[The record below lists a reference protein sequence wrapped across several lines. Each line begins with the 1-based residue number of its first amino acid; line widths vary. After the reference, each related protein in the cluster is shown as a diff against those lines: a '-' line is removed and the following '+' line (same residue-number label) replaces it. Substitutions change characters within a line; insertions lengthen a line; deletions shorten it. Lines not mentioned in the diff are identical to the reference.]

1 MPSLILIVGLIA
13 LGGVSVSTVGPQD
26 LAYADSGNALSRRVI
41 LPAVEFPD
49 PFALA
54 AEQCS
59 PVARRSFLVGGE
71 RRSSQP
77 GYHGALG
84 DSLGI
89 AIPARIE
96 QGDTVR
102 SGDTLTRLMRRLG
115 VRSAE
120 TLSWYRAALPVFDL
134 SRLRPGH
141 EVTAFF
147 EASGKTLE
155 ELHYE
160 LDEFGLIVVE
170 RGPDGVIEA
179 RRAEA
184 PAQIEI
190 RGAGGAIG
198 SSLTADCLAADVP
211 RPVIQKLSDIFAWEV
226 DFRRLQKG
234 DRFRVLYEMKTSLD
248 GKLSKTGRVLAA
260 EVETGGKIHTAIHHE
275 DHRGRVGYFDLEGRP
290 VAMSAIRFP
299 VKFTR
304 ISSKFS
310 RSRKHPV
317 FGRRRPHLGVDFA
330 APRGTPVRA
339 IAGGRVVYAGR
350 KGQLGRAVRID
361 HRPPSRYDSIYGH
374 LNRIAK
380 GVARKGWVQK
390 GQIIGYV
397 GSTGAATGPHLH
409 FSLVEGKRY
418 VDPLKALP
426 AAASSTLARPG
437 AEFHEG
443 KGAIVQALATL
454 DGNGP
459 VRLTRVDSL

>member
-1 MPSLILIVGLIA
+1 V
-13 LGGVSVSTVGPQD
+13 
-26 LAYADSGNALSRRVI
+26 SRRVI
-41 LPAVEFPD
+41 LPVVEFPD

-54 AEQCS
+54 AESCS
-59 PVARRSFLVGGE
+59 AAARRSFLAGGE
-71 RRSSQP
+71 RSSSESV
-77 GYHGALG
+77 YGAGLG
-84 DSLGI
+84 ESLAV

-96 QGDTVR
+96 HSETVR

-115 VRSAE
+115 VPSAE
-120 TLSWYRAALPVFDL
+120 TLRWFRAARPVFDL
-134 SRLRPGH
+134 SRLRP
-141 EVTAFF
+141 EREITAFF
-147 EASGKTLE
+147 DEHGKTLQ

-160 LDEFGLIVVE
+160 VDEFELIVVE
-170 RGPDGVIEA
+170 RGPDGVLET
-179 RRAEA
+179 RRTEA
-184 PAQIEI
+184 PALVEI

-226 DFRRLQKG
+226 NFRRLQKG

-260 EVETGGKIHTAIHHE
+260 EMETGGKIHTAIRHE
-275 DHRGRVGYFDLEGRP
+275 DPQGRVGYFDLEGRP

-299 VKFTR
+299 VKYTR

-339 IAGGRVVYAGR
+339 IASGRVVYAGR

-361 HRPPSRYDSIYGH
+361 HERPSRYDSIYGH
-374 LNRIAK
+374 LQRIAK

-426 AAASSTLARPG
+426 AAASSTLKRPG
-437 AEFHEG
+437 PDFHDS
-443 KGAIVQALATL
+443 KGAIVQALSTL
-454 DGNGP
+454 DGSGP
-459 VRLTRVDSL
+459 VRLTRLDGI